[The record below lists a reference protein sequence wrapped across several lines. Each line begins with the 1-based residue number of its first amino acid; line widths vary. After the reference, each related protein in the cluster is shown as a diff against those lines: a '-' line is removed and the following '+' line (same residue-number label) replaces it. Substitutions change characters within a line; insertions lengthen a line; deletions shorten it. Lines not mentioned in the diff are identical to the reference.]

1 METEEDTELSFKVTR
16 KEKTIIARERFFI
29 LEAFGPLMVWNVKNN
44 KKMNTLVD
52 KNKKELAT
60 IGRM

>member
-29 LEAFGPLMVWNVKNN
+29 LEALGPLMVWNVKNN